1 MLVSTAF
8 VVSWLLCSAWDRGKW
23 GGGSSAGMSSCVLSA
38 VYSGG
43 KYQGEDWWP
52 VQKDSFWLV
61 KGLM

>member
-38 VYSGG
+38 VYVEESTKGRIGG
-43 KYQGEDWWP
+43 LFIRIAFG
-52 VQKDSFWLV
+52 
-61 KGLM
+61 